1 MFDKKSLKYKLV
13 VLFTIFTLLPA
24 VLGTMV
30 NVYLNVVGMRES
42 TIQANLNLTSQISN
56 EIKRHMDNAQGI
68 VEALA
73 DAPPATTFDANA
85 IREMIVAAQQKNP
98 QFELIFAMDATG
110 MQVART
116 SGNLANRSD
125 RTYFQE
131 ARKGRTFYTDVYISA
146 FTNAPCVTIST
157 PIKNKDGAVIGVLA
171 ADVSIK
177 ALWDIVERCTI
188 GKTGYVDIVDQ
199 KGTVLAHPNKERV
212 FAKDDFLRYDY
223 VKNALNGQSGFM
235 EAVSTRGDTALT
247 VYGPVE
253 KYGWGVLIH
262 EPLVEVYSS
271 LIYSSIIAGVILLL
285 SILAAVYAAFKVAGG
300 IVNPL
305 KELIEAAD
313 KVAKGDLTHNIEI
326 KGAAEVTLLANE
338 FNTMTTQLR
347 DLIVQ
352 TASTAQTVSAA
363 SEQLSAAIGEVG
375 KASEEVAS
383 TVQHVAAGTGQQVDL
398 SMKSAEV
405 IGGMVKFSSESTK
418 AAEAVASTSEDTER
432 VANEGASQSQSAV
445 TMMNQIQSDVNNTAR
460 MIHVLGDK
468 SRQIGQIVD
477 TITGLAGQTNLLAL
491 NAAIEA
497 ARAGE
502 QGRGFAVVADE
513 VRKLAEQS
521 ENAAKEISSIIG
533 AIQQETL
540 EAVAAMDKGSK
551 EVAVGVSVVEASGSA
566 FRDIHQAIKDMN
578 GQIKHIVQL
587 SNQQRSGSVEVEQAV
602 SHIADVARSNAASA
616 EQVAAASEEQN
627 AAVQEIA
634 ASAASLAQM
643 ANNLRNAVSKFSV

>member
-1 MFDKKSLKYKLV
+1 MFEKKSLKYKLV

-24 VLGTMV
+24 VLGTVV
-30 NVYLNVVGMRES
+30 NVYLNLVGMREA
-42 TIQANLNLTSQISN
+42 TVQANLNLTTQISN
-56 EIKRHMDNAQGI
+56 EIKRHMDNAEGI

-73 DAPPATTFDANA
+73 GSPSATNFDANA
-85 IREMIVAAQQKNP
+85 IRELIVITQQKNP

-125 RTYFQE
+125 RAYFQQ
-131 ARKGRTFYTDVYISA
+131 AMKGSTFFTDVYISA

-157 PIKNKDGAVIGVLA
+157 PIKNKDGVVIGVLA

-177 ALWDIVERCTI
+177 ALWDIVERCAI
-188 GKTGYVDIVDQ
+188 GKTGYVDVVDQ

-223 VKNALNGQSGFM
+223 VRNATNGQSGSM
-235 EAVSTRGDTALT
+235 DTTSTRGDSTLT

-253 KYGWGVLIH
+253 KYGWGVIIH
-262 EPLVEVYSS
+262 EPLTEVYSS
-271 LIYSSIIAGVILLL
+271 LIYSSVIAGIILLL
-285 SILAAVYAAFKVAGG
+285 AILAAVYAAFKVAGG

-305 KELIEAAD
+305 NELIDAAD
-313 KVAKGDLTHNIEI
+313 KIAKGDLTHNIEI
-326 KGAAEVTLLANE
+326 KGASEVTRLADE
-338 FNTMTTQLR
+338 FNAMTSQLR
-347 DLIVQ
+347 GLIIQ
-352 TASTAQTVSAA
+352 TAATAQTVSAA
-363 SEQLSAAIGEVG
+363 SEQLSAAIAEVG

-383 TVQHVAAGTGQQVDL
+383 TVQHVAAGTGQQVEL

-405 IGGMVKFSSESTK
+405 IGSMVEFSSDSTK
-418 AAEAVASTSEDTER
+418 AAESVAQASANSEC
-432 VANEGASQSQSAV
+432 VANEGAEQSQNAV
-445 TMMNQIQSDVNNTAR
+445 QMMNQIQTDVNNTAQ

-533 AIQQETL
+533 AIQQDTL

-551 EVAVGVSVVEASGSA
+551 EVAAGVAVVEASGEA
-566 FRDIHQAIKDMN
+566 FRNIHHAIKDMN
-578 GQIKHIVQL
+578 AQIKNIVEL
-587 SNQQRSGSVEVEQAV
+587 SNQQKSGSVEVEQAV
-602 SHIADVARSNAASA
+602 SHIADVARSNAVSA

-627 AAVQEIA
+627 AAVEEIA
-634 ASAASLAQM
+634 ASAASLAEM
-643 ANNLRNAVSKFSV
+643 ANELRNAVSKFQC